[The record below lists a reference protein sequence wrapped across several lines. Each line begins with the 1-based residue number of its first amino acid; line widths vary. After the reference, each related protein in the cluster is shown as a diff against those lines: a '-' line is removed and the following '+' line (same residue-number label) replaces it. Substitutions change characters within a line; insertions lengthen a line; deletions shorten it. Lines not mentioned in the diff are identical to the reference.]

1 MTSTN
6 VQAVRA
12 ELFARLQLREE
23 ESGVFS
29 GNWSGNG
36 PLLKKH
42 SPIDGSILGS
52 VRQASPEDYDQAAQD
67 AQRAFEKW
75 RLIPGPRRGELI
87 RRLGAKLRELKPSLG
102 GLVSLEAGKI
112 IAEGEGEVQEMID
125 ICDFANG
132 LSRQLH
138 GLTIASERPGHRMFE
153 QWQPLGIVGVISAFN
168 FPVAVW
174 SWNAALAVI
183 CGNSVIWKPSEKT
196 PFTAIACTKIAATVC
211 EEAGEDP
218 AIFSL
223 VIGGRETGA
232 LLAND
237 RRIALLSATGSVRM
251 GKEVAQ
257 AVARRLG
264 KSLLE
269 LGGNNAVIVT
279 QSANLEMAKRAL
291 LFGAVGTAG
300 QRCTSTRRLIVH
312 RSVRDP
318 LLQSLER
325 AYQSV
330 KIGNP
335 LEPSTLMGPLIDEA
349 AVESMGEALAQV
361 RAQGGEL
368 RFGASDCLA
377 RGTQEVNMF
386 DPALSR
392 LKTNGQ

>member
-1 MTSTN
+1 MTSTD

-52 VRQASPEDYDQAAQD
+52 VRQASPEDYDQATKE

-87 RRLGAKLRELKPSLG
+87 RRLGAKLRELKPFLG

-168 FPVAVW
+168 FPEMTPTIPSGIVGVISAFNFPVAV
-174 SWNAALAVI
+174 
-183 CGNSVIWKPSEKT
+183 
-196 PFTAIACTKIAATVC
+196 
-211 EEAGEDP
+211 
-218 AIFSL
+218 
-223 VIGGRETGA
+223 
-232 LLAND
+232 
-237 RRIALLSATGSVRM
+237 
-251 GKEVAQ
+251 
-257 AVARRLG
+257 
-264 KSLLE
+264 
-269 LGGNNAVIVT
+269 
-279 QSANLEMAKRAL
+279 
-291 LFGAVGTAG
+291 
-300 QRCTSTRRLIVH
+300 
-312 RSVRDP
+312 
-318 LLQSLER
+318 
-325 AYQSV
+325 
-330 KIGNP
+330 
-335 LEPSTLMGPLIDEA
+335 
-349 AVESMGEALAQV
+349 
-361 RAQGGEL
+361 
-368 RFGASDCLA
+368 
-377 RGTQEVNMF
+377 
-386 DPALSR
+386 
-392 LKTNGQ
+392 